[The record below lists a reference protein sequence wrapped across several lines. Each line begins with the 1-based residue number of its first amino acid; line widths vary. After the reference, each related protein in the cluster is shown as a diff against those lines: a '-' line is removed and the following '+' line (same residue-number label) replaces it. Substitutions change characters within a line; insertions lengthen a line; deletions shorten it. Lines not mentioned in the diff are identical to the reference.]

1 MIKREII
8 QSAVTLGQKLGHVFV
23 ATADS
28 KGLPHVAAAGR
39 ISLGADGLLAVAAWF
54 CPGTVV
60 NLEHNTKITLVVWD
74 AVADTGYQ
82 LLGNV
87 EKIEE
92 TAMMD
97 GYIPEMESTG
107 PSPQVERQLL
117 VKVNKV
123 MAFSHAPH
131 SDLEEG

>member
-1 MIKREII
+1 MIKAEII

-23 ATADS
+23 ATADA
-28 KGLPHVAAAGR
+28 KGLPHVAAAGQL
-39 ISLGADGLLAVAAWF
+39 SLETDGLLAVAAWF

-60 NLEHNTKITLVVWD
+60 NLEHNTRISLVVWD
-74 AVADTGYQ
+74 ADADTGYQ

-87 EKIEE
+87 VKIEE

-97 GYIPEMESTG
+97 GYIPELESMG
-107 PSPQVERQLL
+107 PSPQVERQVF
-117 VKVNKV
+117 VKVDKV

-131 SDLEEG
+131 SDLEQ